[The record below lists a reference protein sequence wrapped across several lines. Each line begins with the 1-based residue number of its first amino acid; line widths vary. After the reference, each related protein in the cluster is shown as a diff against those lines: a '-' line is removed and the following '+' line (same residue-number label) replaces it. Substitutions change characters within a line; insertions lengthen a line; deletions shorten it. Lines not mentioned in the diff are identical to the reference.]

1 MEGSLPTPAH
11 LKSDDAA
18 AGGNGAPEPPN
29 AMVPADPPSAEPEAP
44 EVVDGE
50 VVPEVELD
58 LDAFVTA
65 KTRLGGRPFLAKEP
79 SIETQMATIRAATG
93 DDEPAEGDVEATI
106 DDALQTLK
114 SLGTIYDQVR
124 EVLFHADGDEK
135 GQPPSREF
143 VEAHLR
149 LSTFRALFRHLLG
162 TRAEGN
168 GA

>member
-1 MEGSLPTPAH
+1 MVH
-11 LKSDDAA
+11 VDAA
-18 AGGNGAPEPPN
+18 RARA
-29 AMVPADPPSAEPEAP
+29 A

-50 VVPEVELD
+50 PVPEFELD
-58 LDAFVTA
+58 LDAFRTA

-79 SIETQMATIRAATG
+79 SIDTQMATIRSATG
-93 DDEPAEGDVEATI
+93 DDEPEEGEDEATI

-114 SLGTIYDQVR
+114 SLESIYPQVR
-124 EVLFHADGDEK
+124 EVLFHADGDEQ

-143 VEAHLR
+143 VQQHLR

-168 GA
+168 DA